1 MGCSILNLYKLRD
14 VVKIDSILI
23 FLSKILL
30 KLCKAF
36 GGGSSLP
43 GRILLK
49 LRPGILSRLSIGY
62 KVIIV
67 TGTNGKT
74 TTASM
79 ITSVLKTAGK
89 KVINNSSGANMTDG
103 IASCFI
109 ENYKKCGWAV
119 IECDEAYTRIV
130 MRYIKPEY
138 MVVTN
143 IFRDQLDRFGE
154 IYTTWEKIKDAIA
167 LSPSTELFLNADEA
181 IFAETEFKNKVHYFG
196 FSQGNGKMSSNVDSA
211 FCKNCGERFK
221 FNFITFKNLGDYYCP
236 KCGFSRPAPEFT
248 LDEIKSVTVDGSV
261 VMICSEEVTLSVSG
275 VYNMYN
281 ALAAFAVAMRAGID
295 KETIARG
302 IASQQSRFGRN
313 EMIDVG
319 GTKMQLS
326 LIKNPTGCDQC
337 IDTITLFDKPCSLLI
352 LLNDNWADGTDVSW
366 VWDAHFENLKKLE
379 ADKIIIGG
387 TRRFDMAV
395 RLETAGFDEKKF
407 IIAEDD
413 DAVIGEISGC
423 GNRVFALATY
433 TAMTGL
439 RRTMYKKGIVKKMW
453 K

>member
-1 MGCSILNLYKLRD
+1 M
-14 VVKIDSILI
+14 VKIDSVLI
-23 FLSKILL
+23 FLCKILS
-30 KLCKAF
+30 KLCKAL

-43 GRILLK
+43 GRILLR
-49 LRPGILSRLSIGY
+49 LRPGILKKLSLGY
-62 KVIIV
+62 KVIMV

-79 ITSVLKTAGK
+79 ITSVLSAAGK
-89 KVINNSSGANMTDG
+89 SVINNSSGANMTDG

-109 ENYKKCGWAV
+109 ENYKKGGWAV

-130 MRYIKPEY
+130 TRYIKPEY

-154 IYTTWEKIKDAIA
+154 IYTTWEKIKEAID
-167 LSPSTELFLNADEA
+167 LSPSTELVLNADEA
-181 IFAETEFKNKVHYFG
+181 IFAETEFKNNVHYFG
-196 FSQGNGKMSSNVDSA
+196 FSGGDGKISSNVDSA
-211 FCKNCGERFK
+211 FCKNCGERFR

-236 KCGFSRPAPEFT
+236 KCGFSRPKVEFT
-248 LDEIKSVTVDGSV
+248 LDNTESVTVDGSEV
-261 VMICSEEVTLSVSG
+261 IICGEKVSLSVSG

-281 ALAAFAVAMRAGID
+281 ALAAFSVSSLAGID
-295 KETIARG
+295 KRTIAKG

-313 EMIDVG
+313 EIIEVS

-337 IDTITLFDKPCSLLI
+337 IDTITLYDKPCSLVI

-366 VWDAHFENLKKLE
+366 VWDAHFENLKKLSAE
-379 ADKIIIGG
+379 KIIIGG

-395 RLETAGFDEKKF
+395 RLKTAGFDEKKF
-407 IIAEDD
+407 IIADD
-413 DAVIGEISGC
+413 DGAVIRNVSEC
-423 GNRVFALATY
+423 DERVFALATY

-439 RRTMYKKGIVKKMW
+439 RKTMYKKGIVKKMW

>member
-1 MGCSILNLYKLRD
+1 M
-14 VVKIDSILI
+14 VKIDSVLI
-23 FLSKILL
+23 FLCKILS
-30 KLCKAF
+30 KFCKAL

-49 LRPGILSRLSIGY
+49 LRPGILKKLSLGY
-62 KVIIV
+62 KVIMV

-79 ITSVLKTAGK
+79 ITSVLSSAGK
-89 KVINNSSGANMTDG
+89 SVINNSSGANMTDG

-109 ENYKKCGWAV
+109 ENYKKGGWAV

-130 MRYIKPEY
+130 TRHIKPEY

-154 IYTTWEKIKDAIA
+154 IYTTWEKIKEAIY
-167 LSPSTELFLNADEA
+167 LSPSTELVLNADEA
-181 IFAETEFKNKVHYFG
+181 IFAETEFKNNVHYFG
-196 FSQGNGKMSSNVDSA
+196 FSGGDGKISSNVDSA
-211 FCKNCGERFK
+211 FCKNCGERFR

-236 KCGFSRPAPEFT
+236 KCGFSRPKVEFT
-248 LDEIKSVTVDGSV
+248 LDNTESVTVDGSEV
-261 VMICSEEVTLSVSG
+261 IICGEKVSLSVSG

-281 ALAAFAVAMRAGID
+281 ALAAFSVSSLAGID
-295 KETIARG
+295 KRTIAKG

-313 EMIDVG
+313 EIIEVS

-337 IDTITLFDKPCSLLI
+337 IDTITLYDKPCSLVI

-366 VWDAHFENLKKLE
+366 VWDAHFENLKKLSAE
-379 ADKIIIGG
+379 KIIIGG

-395 RLETAGFDEKKF
+395 RLKTAGFDEKKF
-407 IIAEDD
+407 VIADD
-413 DAVIGEISGC
+413 DGAVIRNVSEC
-423 GNRVFALATY
+423 DERVFALATY

-439 RRTMYKKGIVKKMW
+439 RKTMYKKGIVKKMW